1 MRKANDYARQ
11 RLVQQMEATDKRI
24 ANMKRMKLALIE
36 ERKKNQRLEWIA
48 NETWKHDRVRGSMM
62 FIPERLD
69 MLTSCCLLSTSSHC

>member
-48 NETWKHDRVRGSMM
+48 NETWKRDRVGG
-62 FIPERLD
+62 
-69 MLTSCCLLSTSSHC
+69 

>member
-1 MRKANDYARQ
+1 MERHILGCCDFFFQAQQVRKANDYARQ

-48 NETWKHDRVRGSMM
+48 NETWKRDRVGG
-62 FIPERLD
+62 
-69 MLTSCCLLSTSSHC
+69 